1 MLLSCVEDVA
11 NATEWSSLLLNIAL
25 LAHPSVE
32 FVTQLQSLIGTNSMK
47 DSSSLLLVYGALASR
62 ADPSLQEDM
71 VDYLHVQLQQSADS
85 GTDLIHLINAL
96 GNSGSARMI
105 DILLDFI
112 DYEALDIKLAVIN
125 AMRKQT
131 DNSRVL
137 ATFLEILKVPNP
149 NTRVIGAIVNT
160 LIKGLET
167 SSTND
172 VQATLAITNALI
184 SASKTLNNDYINE
197 LVSYYISQLPQHGVR
212 VGRRLRRNIN
222 NWVSSGP
229 EYNMIASYEARWEDG
244 INYPIH
250 SAYLWGRKI
259 GVRNFNLQVA
269 SGVFTGAGDID
280 GKHKIFGKTLAK
292 VNAFG
297 ESATAMEI
305 ELLRNQSFYGSV
317 YKALYMTVGGYVL
330 LNFEAFSDD
339 EASPSSFGRGIEYP
353 ILEFNWE
360 IFVGIATV
368 NAHIVIYSHTS
379 SDFDIDANIMYE
391 HNSYAVEGLLTP
403 LLTVRVE
410 GSSTFDVVRTHRLYH
425 SVGSCVIVHAWL

>member
-1 MLLSCVEDVA
+1 MLLSCVEDVT
-11 NATEWSSLLLNIAL
+11 NVTEWNSLLLNIAL
-25 LAHPSVE
+25 LSHPSVE
-32 FVTQLQSLIGTNSMK
+32 CVMQLQSLISVK

-71 VDYLHVQLQQSADS
+71 VDYLRVQLQQSADS
-85 GTDLIHLINAL
+85 YTIHLINAL

-112 DYEALDIKLAVIN
+112 DYESLDIKLAVIN

-137 ATFLEILKVPNP
+137 ATFIEILKAPNP

-167 SSTND
+167 SSTSD
-172 VQATLAITNALI
+172 AQATLAIANALI

-197 LVSYYISQLPQHGVR
+197 LVSYYISQLPRHGVR
-212 VGRRLRRNIN
+212 VGRRLRRSVN
-222 NWVSSGP
+222 NWVSTGP
-229 EYNMIASYEARWEDG
+229 EYNMIASYEARQEDG

-269 SGVFTGAGDID
+269 SGMFTGAGDVD
-280 GKHKIFGKTLAK
+280 GKHKVFGKTLAK

-360 IFVGIATV
+360 IFVGVATV
-368 NAHIVIYSHTS
+368 NAHIIIYSHTS
-379 SDFDIDANIMYE
+379 SDFDIDASVMYE
-391 HNSYAVEGLLTP
+391 LNSYAVEGLLAP
-403 LLTVRVE
+403 SLTVRVE
-410 GSSTFDVVRTHRLYH
+410 GSSTFDVVRTHR
-425 SVGSCVIVHAWL
+425 